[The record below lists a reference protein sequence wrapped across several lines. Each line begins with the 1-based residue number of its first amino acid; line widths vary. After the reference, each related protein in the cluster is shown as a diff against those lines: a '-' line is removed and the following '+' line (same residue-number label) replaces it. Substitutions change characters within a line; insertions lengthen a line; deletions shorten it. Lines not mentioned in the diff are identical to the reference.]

1 MLIAAFSLMATLVA
15 GQQAQ
20 SLGAAEGLRPLPAPQ
35 PAQQAPAASAGPA
48 APGTDATPP
57 ATTGAPPRQICRSIP
72 VTGSRFPVRQC
83 RNAVET
89 DAERA
94 EARDMLRRMQGA
106 RTMPTS

>member
-1 MLIAAFSLMATLVA
+1 MLIAAFSLMATLVV
-15 GQQAQ
+15 GQQSQ

-35 PAQQAPAASAGPA
+35 SAQQAPAASAGPA
-48 APGTDATPP
+48 APP
-57 ATTGAPPRQICRSIP
+57 AASGAPPRQICRSIP

-106 RTMPTS
+106 RTMPVG